1 MTPKK
6 MNTAFFYA
14 AILVILLVAGA
25 TLFLRSSYFTIQ
37 NVKIEGLQLIPQT
50 EIERLMVS
58 AKGQNLILIDQE
70 DLRKKLSL
78 HPLVKE
84 VKFSRQ
90 FPQTLVAHVTE
101 RTPVALVVV
110 PNGVVKV
117 DDQGIFLQRSEG
129 WPDQS
134 YPVIN
139 GITIPD
145 TAGPGQ
151 ELKIPG
157 LETALL
163 LIQESPEQLLPLIGE
178 VYVNPIQQITLY
190 LTSGV
195 EVRLGEAE
203 DWKNK
208 LEALYQLLNDTGYKS
223 FESGVRYID
232 FTATKPVI
240 GR

>member
-1 MTPKK
+1 MAPKK
-6 MNTAFFYA
+6 TNAAFFYV
-14 AILVILLVAGA
+14 AILVILLVAGS

-37 NVKIEGLQLIPQT
+37 TIKVEGLQQIPQL
-50 EIERLMVS
+50 EIDRLMSS
-58 AKGQNLILIDQE
+58 AKGQNIILVDQE
-70 DLRKKLSL
+70 SLRKKVTL
-78 HPLVKE
+78 HPLVKS
-84 VKFSRQ
+84 VQFKRQ
-90 FPQTLVAHVTE
+90 FPRTLIAQITE

-117 DDQGIFLQRSEG
+117 DDQRIFLQRSEG

-139 GITIPD
+139 GVTIPD

-151 ELKIPG
+151 ELSLPG

-163 LIQESPEQLLPLIGE
+163 LLRESPQELLPLIGE
-178 VYVNPIQQITLY
+178 VYVNPIEQITLY

-195 EVRLGEAE
+195 EVRLGQAQ
-203 DWKNK
+203 DWKDK
-208 LEALYQLLNDTGYKS
+208 LAGLYQLLNDPGYKT
-223 FESGVRYID
+223 FENGVRYID
-232 FTATKPVI
+232 FTAAKPVI